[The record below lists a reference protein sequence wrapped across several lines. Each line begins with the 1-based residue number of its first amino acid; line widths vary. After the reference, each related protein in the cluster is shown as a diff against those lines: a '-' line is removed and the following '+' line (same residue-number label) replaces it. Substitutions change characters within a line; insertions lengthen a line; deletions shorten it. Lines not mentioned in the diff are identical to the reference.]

1 MTAANSPPRPKR
13 SASRGFRSGP
23 LPDVDTLIAGRRQVM
38 DEIARLR
45 GWKVCA
51 IRYLDQAESL
61 LTTQWRNATWSARSN
76 LLRSSRWLVRLVY
89 DEGICA
95 DARRERGRASMRAS
109 KMGR

>member
-1 MTAANSPPRPKR
+1 MTTANSQLRPKR
-13 SASRGFRSGP
+13 SASKGFRSGL
-23 LPDVDTLIAGRRQVM
+23 LPDVDSLIAGRRQLM

-61 LTTQWRNATWSARSN
+61 LTTQWRSATWTARSS
-76 LLRSSRWLVRLVY
+76 LLRSSQWLVRLVY

-95 DARRERGRASMRAS
+95 DARRDRSGASTRPA
-109 KMGR
+109 KTDR